1 MNLRYAHLGVCL
13 ITAPTTGAHSGHIM
27 PFRFNDFLP
36 LESSPP
42 AASAVPFLQSP
53 GPCLSRVLSSTFLDL
68 QISRL
73 LTPRDPEMLS
83 STFLYSLIQNYL
95 LSTY

>member
-27 PFRFNDFLP
+27 PFRCKDFFP

-53 GPCLSRVLSSTFLDL
+53 GPCLSRVLSTFLDL

-83 STFLYSLIQNYL
+83 STFLYSLIQIYL